1 MDTFNQLYILSTWR
15 LPILILVVFSF
26 AFTINWFL
34 RRYVTSAIDKNA
46 AVLRVD
52 PTNYNFLKN
61 GFSITVYVIAFFFI
75 LTQIP
80 SFKEASQT
88 IFTATGVVAAII
100 ALASQ
105 QALSNIFSG
114 IFIIVFRPFRVGD
127 VIEFDQNK
135 LGVVEDITLRHTV
148 IRNFENKR
156 YIAPNSIINNSTIL
170 NSDIKEQPIRR
181 HMELLVSYD
190 APLDRVF
197 EIITEEVLAHPF
209 HLSYKNPDFFEE
221 GDREVEIRVLEYL
234 PIGLKIRTYLWAD
247 GHRKAFRLQTDINYK
262 VKIRFEQEGIP
273 FPYTL
278 QRIHMENTKKG
289 EEISGLGNEI

>member
-26 AFTINWFL
+26 SFTINWFL

-46 AVLRVD
+46 ALLRVD

-61 GFSITVYVIAFFFI
+61 GFSITVYVLAFFFI

-80 SFKEASQT
+80 SFKEASST

-127 VIEFDQNK
+127 IIEFDLSK
-135 LGVVEDITLRHTV
+135 LGEVEDITLRHTI
-148 IRNFENKR
+148 IRNFENNR
-156 YIAPNSIINNSTIL
+156 YIVPNSIINNSIIL
-170 NSDIKEQPIRR
+170 NKNIKELPVRR
-181 HMELLVSYD
+181 HMEMLISYD
-190 APLDRVF
+190 APLDRIF
-197 EIITEEVLAHPF
+197 EIITEEVLAHPYHIDF
-209 HLSYKNPDFFEE
+209 RKPDEFEE
-221 GDREVEIRVLEYL
+221 GIHEVEIRIIEFL
-234 PIGLKIRTYLWAD
+234 PTGIKLRVYLWAD
-247 GHRKAFRLQTDINYK
+247 EFVKAFRLQTDVSYK
-262 VKIRFEQEGIP
+262 IKMRFDKEGIP

-278 QRIHMENTKKG
+278 QRIQLENSLPKVND
-289 EEISGLGNEI
+289 LM